1 MYRYECSISS
11 FIIFIKNYHFADIN
25 LFWKDI
31 QENALIRTDNWFKIN
46 PGVSGIYNVGTGKS
60 RTFNDIANCVLD
72 YYKKGSIN
80 YINFPDNLEGQYQA
94 FTEANMSKIK
104 TKGYS
109 DNFINLEEGVKSYL
123 DWLSKKS

>member
-1 MYRYECSISS
+1 M
-11 FIIFIKNYHFADIN
+11 
-25 LFWKDI
+25 
-31 QENALIRTDNWFKIN
+31 FKTN

-80 YINFPDNLEGQYQA
+80 YINFPDNLEDQYQA
-94 FTEANMSKIK
+94 FTEADMSKIK

-123 DWLSKKS
+123 DWLSK